1 MNHDFSSFD
10 DHCGVGVFDRFNCD
24 SVNLEI
30 RGVNLLA
37 VLTRREMNF
46 FDRLFFRANLLSQ
59 AVADLH
65 GEGVARAEGS
75 ADPTAKT
82 AIALLDPIKNVMGLD
97 DPETW
102 LRVIEDTWYQ
112 YPVDG
117 LIGGAMY
124 HRYYLKESAETTC
137 ILLCLSR
144 GTYFNWRE
152 EFLTYAS
159 LTAAQ
164 LGVFQKKIKK
174 S

>member
-1 MNHDFSSFD
+1 VNHDSSGFN
-10 DHCGVGVFDRFNCD
+10 DHSGVGLFDRFNCD

-46 FDRLFFRANLLSQ
+46 FDRLFFRANLISR

-75 ADPTAKT
+75 ADPTART
-82 AIALLDPIKNVMGLD
+82 AIELLEPIKNVMGLE